1 MDLSKNGQNFSLKGE
16 KTQNAIGNTWS
27 EYIIGSNTVSHP
39 PLTINYVMVAKNPV
53 GLRPIDVVF
62 NEASV
67 LDLKTD
73 ETTIGPFS
81 DPNGISLSNHNA
93 IEAKISIL
101 L

>member
-1 MDLSKNGQNFSLKGE
+1 MAQNFSLQGDE
-16 KTQNAIGNTWS
+16 TYSTIGNTWRES
-27 EYIIGSNTVSHP
+27 FLLPDSP
-39 PLTINYVMVAKNPV
+39 PYPADTIDYVMVAINPV
-53 GLRPIDVVF
+53 GLRSGSIDFVF

-73 ETTIGPFS
+73 ATTIGPFS
-81 DPNGISLSNHNA
+81 DPNGISLSDHNA